1 MGEKVLWVGHLQLHH
16 AGAGLG
22 GDLFCGQDCIFDMG
36 LRVRQ
41 ALVHLMLNAGKR
53 VTPAPLLD
61 FFAAAV
67 PIGVVGGRM
76 RPHAVG
82 HRLNQGGSATGAGT
96 LHGFVQSG
104 VHLLKVIAVNPVC
117 GHAVPFTLR
126 GDTCRAHLP
135 GYGG

>member
-1 MGEKVLWVGHLQLHH
+1 
-16 AGAGLG
+16 
-22 GDLFCGQDCIFDMG
+22 MG

-41 ALVHLMLNAGKR
+41 ALVHLMLNAGER

-82 HRLNQGGSATGAGT
+82 HRLNQGGAATGAGT
-96 LHGFVQSG
+96 LHGFVQPG
-104 VHLLKVIAVNPVC
+104 IHLLKVVAVNPVG
-117 GHAVPFTLR
+117 GHAVPFSLR